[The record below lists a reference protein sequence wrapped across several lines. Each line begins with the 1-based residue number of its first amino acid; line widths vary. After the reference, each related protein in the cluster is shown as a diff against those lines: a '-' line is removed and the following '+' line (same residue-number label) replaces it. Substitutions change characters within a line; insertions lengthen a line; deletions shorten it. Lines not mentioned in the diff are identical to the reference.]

1 MPEIVLCCENHSRV
15 GNLPQSCR
23 HNTSL
28 EPLSCSFVSLHPL
41 FLTLSSEFKIS
52 ISYCKRYWIYCLA
65 FFSPFTLFLSHVHGD
80 KIVTD
85 VTIYLESSLS
95 LRNGFSSQNICR
107 QNCFRYYSLFFTFYW
122 VLIVFAH
129 TRINWPWLT
138 PNLFGGILD
147 WFPPG
152 SWYPLDLAELID
164 TSTLFLPPYH
174 CPWLI
179 IYLFHLSRKKW
190 LDKLSRVEM
199 F

>member
-1 MPEIVLCCENHSRV
+1 MGSCAAHEVHILRYIEALLCFDSVLVLISIGGVLQCS
-15 GNLPQSCR
+15 
-23 HNTSL
+23 
-28 EPLSCSFVSLHPL
+28 LSCIDRQLPSLISLFIFVW
-41 FLTLSSEFKIS
+41 S
-52 ISYCKRYWIYCLA
+52 ISEANPKNNWMRGEQACL
-65 FFSPFTLFLSHVHGD
+65 VHRD
-80 KIVTD
+80 EIVTD
-85 VTIYLESSLS
+85 VTIYWESNLS

-107 QNCFRYYSLFFTFYW
+107 QNCFRYYSLHFTFYW

-179 IYLFHLSRKKW
+179 IYLFHLSRKIG
-190 LDKLSRVEM
+190 
-199 F
+199 